1 MSARF
6 ACMLTFSNRLFE
18 ITINP
23 AFDVVVFGA
32 TSFAGQILC
41 RYLLQEFGGAKRPGA
56 RKLK

>member
-1 MSARF
+1 MSVRF

-56 RKLK
+56 RKLE